1 MTHTYVSSGDVHNH
15 SYDGSASL
23 KLNIRRASRRQDFN
37 LVFKVYHHQ
46 SCHLTRRMTDQL
58 SVYELRRSFPTTIR
72 FMKNDCHVSST
83 IPLPSFIQRWTR
95 RTSSHIKYV
104 SGLTPN
110 CCFVQQYVG
119 SSNYSSPRSCPSP
132 VSYEPSS
139 CASLSPPSSQNE
151 YFPKLPTLP
160 RPRPK
165 IQVASLLVGPQTR
178 CVLYGVE
185 CAKAEWQ
192 DIV

>member
-15 SYDGSASL
+15 SHDGSVSL
-23 KLNIRRASRRQDFN
+23 KLNIRRTSRRQDFD

-46 SCHLTRRMTDQL
+46 SCHLTRRMTDQQ
-58 SVYELRRSFPTTIR
+58 SVYELHRSFPTIIM

-83 IPLPSFIQRWTR
+83 ISFIRRWAR
-95 RTSSHIKYV
+95 RTFSQIIYV
-104 SGLTPN
+104 SGSIPN

-119 SSNYSSPRSCPSP
+119 SSNYSSPRSYPSS
-132 VSYEPSS
+132 VLYEPSS

-151 YFPKLPTLP
+151 YFPKLPTLS

-165 IQVASLLVGPQTR
+165 IQVASLLVDPQTR

-185 CAKAEWQ
+185 CAKVGWQ